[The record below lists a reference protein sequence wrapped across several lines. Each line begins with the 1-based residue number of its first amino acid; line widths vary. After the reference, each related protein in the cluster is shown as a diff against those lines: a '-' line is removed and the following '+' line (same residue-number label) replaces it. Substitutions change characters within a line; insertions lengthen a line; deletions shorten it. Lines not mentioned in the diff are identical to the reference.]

1 MAGPSLIRAG
11 GAYVEIFCN
20 KVKFEQDLKDAS
32 SAFKSWGNTTAGAG
46 NAIANAM
53 IAVSAPVAL
62 AVKNFR
68 DFDDQIRVTAGILNL
83 AYAQTATQVATLSTA
98 LEKSVVKVRQ
108 ETVAMEKLANQARE
122 LGRTTSFTATQAA
135 TAMAA
140 LARAGLSAR
149 EISQTIAPMLDLAR
163 ATGVDLA
170 RAADLAVAAMRSFN
184 IEMAESQRVMDLL
197 TQTANRSPQT
207 IEDIG
212 HALKYVGPA
221 ANALGVDIKTVLRD
235 LGLLAN
241 FNLKGEQ
248 GGSSLRN
255 IMMRLASVKNQAA
268 IQDIFDVDVIDRS
281 AGTLKSLDKIFK
293 EIQVSVQRLNLD
305 QVTVADAFK
314 EIFGLRALP
323 GSFSLMHADID
334 QMTEALDE
342 AEGAAY
348 KTAKQMDAGL
358 GGAVRLFL
366 SAAEAIGNTF
376 TKEVVDS
383 LTKLINLGTGFIN
396 NFLTPAVKHFD
407 TLINAASG
415 LGASVTIF
423 ALLGVACGQ
432 AAKAMAGLAHYA
444 RKFVAARAKN
454 VAGGVAKTA
463 EQVRLE
469 AVQAARQ
476 ATSALGTN
484 VRESGDAASS
494 AVKKFNSLQGS
505 FTKVASGAG
514 KMKTSLN
521 EVIKTLGELGL
532 YLKDNQKFVREALSA
547 FIRLAGSVNKNAPA
561 LRRLV
566 VLINRL
572 AVSTRRLG
580 AVTFTFEASTFD
592 AIARSIS
599 KLKTPVEENIDRFNK
614 LSGAATAASKGIRD
628 AFGGYTNRS
637 ANNFEKIMRRI
648 HVTIGDLLKAFED
661 FWSKLVQSQDKF
673 QAFAGQIAP
682 PLREAFKLI
691 KEEIDGMGR
700 ELRRITRNLTVS
712 KQGFENYVKSIQ
724 RVAAALDLLNKA
736 ARDIPLPYLGP
747 RPLDVKP
754 LEVKGEKKEKKQ
766 KAASTGEKKSG
777 RKGYVKATPE
787 QVVDDSLELGGSIE
801 LLTEAIKKLRKAMR
815 SVHSE
820 MNRFGRQLTKLASK
834 ASSISRSF
842 EAIVRSLTGF
852 KDLQAQY
859 NTPFNELAGVFEKL
873 KLNIS
878 KVVPDLRR
886 LKKVLDGIGGSRKT
900 TKTLFDLN
908 ELIPSLLTNFGAME
922 GATSKV
928 DAAFARANASA
939 GSYLNTLKAI
949 LGVHRELAGVEKKVG
964 AMFGSAKKKEEKKE
978 KSTTAVILNAARTR
992 MFDDRRQ
999 ARTEAN
1005 RSNTSVGSTPVDP
1018 KGDPITRIA
1027 SDLDQQRFMDAQ
1039 EASRQRVGMFKA
1051 EEKKLQDEARVL
1063 GREKKIVD
1071 KQINES
1077 QAANDPKAIRGA
1089 WSVLDKK
1096 NAALDSVRNEADAF
1110 DKLLKTK
1117 NVDLSTALAKHDG
1130 FKTFYQDQTAKGVR
1144 YASDAEAFGAYRKKL
1159 ETDFNDKTSDVA
1171 KAQRRVDI
1179 LTRPTVPGAKPL
1191 YEGSAS
1197 QREAERVAA
1206 EKKREVQEI
1215 DDKIRNKST
1224 EIGKAENELKRKERA
1239 EESKRAARDHIRDAL
1254 NEDRQKTVDYT
1265 NEMARLERERDI
1277 ARESRKNRLANIK
1290 AYRKQ
1295 FEQIDY
1301 TSTVPTMDATAHQ
1314 MLRDKLT
1321 AIAAE
1326 SDPERRAKLEEDRD
1340 KFLQRQRNAAKA
1352 RAEQLTTKI
1361 QNEIY
1366 ERQIDGQRYLDATK
1380 RLRDLQAPATSGYTQ
1395 GDLDSAN
1402 AELLSAKTET
1412 KSAEQKVSNLESEKK
1427 GLETDRYNARVTQ
1440 ARSMGE
1446 LKRGRESDAS
1456 VDAFGNRRGTIVENE
1471 AAIDKAKDESKK
1483 IGVAQGRAVDAGK
1496 KMESAAVSE
1505 HLNQTSGQA
1514 ALNAYASRD
1523 SLNTTAQRRADWAAR
1538 REANNAKKAQTH
1550 AANAWHINTAIN
1562 DREFAL
1568 KTANKDFKKF
1578 RKAKRANAIFENEFA
1593 SEAGRSYGADQ
1604 YRGTYEAMRRDMP
1617 EKMNA
1622 LKSRIREQ
1630 ARIRDDARANGDFDE
1645 ADRAERKIKKLRGEQ
1660 RALIASMRTAW
1671 QGLERF
1677 VDSTSTALTRADLD
1691 RYRSNLAEI
1700 ERTGAA
1706 LTSSASKI
1714 KGVGLSDA
1722 AKAAMTPEELT
1733 RFTTLGNL
1741 GALLTVAGENT
1752 PTQAVVDELESKVK
1766 EALTTSNP
1774 DETKTE
1780 AARKKASKAMGG
1792 FVGSIGKLG
1801 GAFVKLHRAY
1811 NPFLRSLT
1819 AHEKALAKAT
1829 RAQLRESAVK
1839 KLSTVATKAQS
1850 LATLGL
1856 ATISGAFS
1864 SAIQAIPFMA
1874 IFSGVMLLLEWIGGS
1889 FMAWWNNDYS
1899 KVFEKQNEKVDKK
1912 QEVADKTVAAYE
1924 EKKEASDRL
1933 KTLAKQESL
1942 SDAEVREV
1950 RRLRE
1955 TLQDGDEKK
1964 EVGVELV
1971 VKKDPFGLD
1980 HKTSLKMNE
1989 ATVDGMMASE
1999 LSSAIGGLE
2008 ETNKIIKEGIY
2019 ANQKS
2024 LEKEDDKEARAE
2036 LAAQIASQTQAL
2048 NENRKKQD
2056 ELRDMAAKKVEV
2068 QVRRE
2073 AIAESSESFGALYA
2087 ESKEK
2092 TESGRDKKIDFR
2104 SAKSAYESLF
2114 ETTSGAILDWFA
2126 EIRTVFEKSKI
2137 ANAIR
2142 EASQKIEAASEQYGE
2157 MLGKTVKG
2165 IERDFAEETRGKIFE
2180 VQEKRDKKLAAA
2192 RMLRDAKLEQAK
2204 MDSIDR
2210 ETRKRLEDEADKR
2223 FHEALRERA
2232 NADGLKKLHRQYLEE
2247 HGGVLRNN
2255 DVFYKDGYGS
2265 EKKNW
2270 WGRRNV
2276 RLGLPGEH
2284 AADVLADVKQQLS
2297 KDETGKSA
2305 ENNRVGLIR
2314 IHRFTDADY
2323 KRQSAAI
2330 QESIHEKST
2339 NDFLGFDSAE
2349 AVLAWRKNKLNEIV
2363 TSETHQETPETIAQ
2377 IKAIEEETVA
2387 LLAAFEANGEA
2398 QKYLLEEMTKVNAA
2412 EAEAYRCAAAEAIE
2426 EYKKKRDEIQ
2436 KEYED
2441 ALHNEATKSLASLI
2455 GGDAGKQYE
2464 AEHLRDSAGKKEL
2477 AQTAELVAENMLHQD
2492 NTEVGKK
2499 FRELQSKYRDKED
2512 ELSEK
2517 IAEVEGR
2524 KVFTADE
2531 QKIYND
2537 ASITAQEKA
2546 LKIELMRKAEISD
2559 LIKAANDGEE
2569 GLVALRDKLDE
2580 FTEKGNLGEKVGEE
2594 AKSKTDEIGKN
2605 KELAD
2610 EIAKAADKNAVEAAL
2625 FGSGSKAAKET
2636 VVDAVY
2642 TARQIELLQHLSAA
2656 QIGNDAK
2663 RVDAIKKELELL
2675 KAFEARSRENARS
2688 ARASWQVGDDAA
2700 LKYREAISTASEAKA
2715 LTIKLNSATNIK
2727 NLYSALGAAIA
2738 NSDEIAAARIE
2749 GMIEQEKRHA
2759 EDLLKSLERNKNF
2772 AKFLELEF
2780 LRHGRAFEEYNKM
2793 RKPFDELL
2801 DSVKVANNASEEA
2814 EISDLRKKYHEGL
2827 NSKDEKTR
2835 NAAQASFAKEVQ
2847 AVRDKYQGYRVEA
2860 EESILGRFNAAYAE
2874 RIEDLTASLTATTWS
2889 LQKSFLDVLNSAVK
2903 ARRDA
2908 KAAAD
2913 ELIELKLND
2922 ESMKDE
2928 NIRKSYQRED
2938 GSFDYQKILDA
2949 FKTFKIDS
2957 KKFFRDGVFDRNKI
2971 DEALEAIGA
2980 KMRENVEAG
2989 VRAQESAKVEV
3000 TVRELQRNFAKE
3012 FLKNGDEDFS
3022 EKAEREQE
3030 LEDYRQQ
3037 AVLSG
3042 LFSKILAQENG
3053 GKLDPKWTTDGKL
3066 DVTKLP
3072 SDAFEKVNQKVVEE
3086 FNKML
3091 DETGRIDLAKV
3102 PVELQNEVNKKIDE
3116 MKAGFRALDLAKEIE
3131 KMADDFQTDRT
3142 RRRAFAKKSD
3152 EFGLSEIQDRLF
3164 ESRMMD
3170 ARMGQKTSELTEA
3183 LKTQETNLRRQILAK
3198 QLEEQTKLWKEAKK
3212 AYAQAKE
3219 SGANEEDLASLLTD
3233 VDKHDQGRRQV
3244 QSDLLSLEQE
3254 AFKEADDMGKAS
3266 KDPKNR
3272 DPRDPEPHE
3281 SRTKVETASQGTFD
3295 ALETMRGLG
3304 LNGAQNLAKKQCSIL
3319 ESIERNTRSD
3329 DDYI

>member
-53 IAVSAPVAL
+53 IAVSAPIAL

-98 LEKSVVKVRQ
+98 LEKSVVNVRQ

-305 QVTVADAFK
+305 QVTVANAFK

-358 GGAVRLFL
+358 GGAIRLFL

-514 KMKTSLN
+514 KVKTSLN

-532 YLKDNQKFVREALSA
+532 YLKDNQKFVRGALST

-614 LSGAATAASKGIRD
+614 LSGAATDASKGIRA

-736 ARDIPLPYLGP
+736 AKDIPLPYLGP

-777 RKGYVKATPE
+777 RKGYIKATPE
-787 QVVDDSLELGGSIE
+787 QIVDDSLELGGSIE

-859 NTPFNELAGVFEKL
+859 NTPFNELAGIFEKL

-900 TKTLFDLN
+900 TQTLFDLN

-928 DAAFARANASA
+928 DAAFARVNASA

-999 ARTEAN
+999 ALTEAN

-1039 EASRQRVGMFKA
+1039 ETSRQRVGMFEA
-1051 EEKKLQDEARVL
+1051 EQKKIQDESKKL
-1063 GREKKIVD
+1063 GREKSIVE
-1071 KQINES
+1071 KQIAES
-1077 QAANDPKAIRGA
+1077 QAANSPEEIQKAWAKVDKLTADKDKAFETVVDFNKKRRAEGA
-1089 WSVLDKK
+1089 TLT
-1096 NAALDSVRNEADAF
+1096 SVRDTH
-1110 DKLLKTK
+1110 K
-1117 NVDLSTALAKHDG
+1117 G
-1130 FKTFYQDQTAKGVR
+1130 FKAFYEEQTKSGVVFN
-1144 YASDAEAFGAYRKKL
+1144 SDAEAFDAYLKKAEEDFRKKQTL
-1159 ETDFNDKTSDVA
+1159 VD
-1171 KAQRRVDI
+1171 KAQEKVDQ
-1179 LTRPTVPGAKPL
+1179 LARPTVPGTKPL

-1197 QREAERVAA
+1197 QREAQRAVDESIDKIREIEQKISGKEAEIVAA
-1206 EKKREVQEI
+1206 E
-1215 DDKIRNKST
+1215 
-1224 EIGKAENELKRKERA
+1224 AELKRKESDKDVK
-1239 EESKRAARDHIRDAL
+1239 EINRDQIRDAL
-1254 NEDRQKTVDYT
+1254 ANDRQNLIEYEK
-1265 NEMARLERERDI
+1265 EKARLENEQKG
-1277 ARESRKNRLANIK
+1277 ARRSRKVRSANIK
-1290 AYRKQ
+1290 SYRKQ
-1295 FEQIDY
+1295 IEEIDY
-1301 TSTVPTMDATAHQ
+1301 TSPVPTMDATAHSRLRE
-1314 MLRDKLT
+1314 MLEE
-1321 AIAAE
+1321 IAAE
-1326 SDPERRAKLEEDRD
+1326 TDPKRKAKLESERD
-1340 KFLQRQRNAAKA
+1340 TFLERRRNEAKA
-1352 RAEQLTTKI
+1352 RVESLMTMI
-1361 QNEIY
+1361 QNERY
-1366 ERQIDGQRYLDATK
+1366 ERQIDGDRFIDATK
-1380 RLRDLQAPATSGYTQ
+1380 RLRELQAPATSGYTDDDL
-1395 GDLDSAN
+1395 GAANEGLATAKKETTAAERLLGRLEAERKSLDSDKNN
-1402 AELLSAKTET
+1402 AVNTQNEATQALLKGREDDLSVDEFG
-1412 KSAEQKVSNLESEKK
+1412 NKK
-1427 GLETDRYNARVTQ
+1427 GR
-1440 ARSMGE
+1440 
-1446 LKRGRESDAS
+1446 
-1456 VDAFGNRRGTIVENE
+1456 IVENE
-1471 AAIDKAKDESKK
+1471 AFIAQAQNAAKEIES
-1483 IGVAQGRAVDAGK
+1483 QRGRLANSAAS
-1496 KMESAAVSE
+1496 MESAVRAE
-1505 HLNQTSGQA
+1505 QTKQTSGQA

-1538 REANNAKKAQTH
+1538 REANNTAKAQAHTK
-1550 AANAWHINTAIN
+1550 NVGEINKAIRG
-1562 DREFAL
+1562 RESAL
-1568 KTANKDFKKF
+1568 GETRQDFKAF

-1604 YRGTYEAMRRDMP
+1604 YRGTYEALRRDNL
-1617 EKMNA
+1617 ELEN
-1622 LKSRIREQ
+1622 RIKEQ
-1630 ARIRDDARANGDFDE
+1630 ARIRDDARADKDFDE
-1645 ADRAERKIKKLRGEQ
+1645 AERAERNIRKLQGKQ
-1660 RALIASMRTAW
+1660 RALIAPMQAAW

-1700 ERTGAA
+1700 EKTGAA

-1722 AKAAMTPEELT
+1722 AKAAMTPEELA

-1741 GALLTVAGENT
+1741 GALLTAAGENT

-1780 AARKKASKAMGG
+1780 AARKKASKAMSG

-1801 GAFVKLHRAY
+1801 GAFAKLHRAY

-1964 EVGVELV
+1964 EVGFELV

-1989 ATVDGMMASE
+1989 ATVDAAMESG
-1999 LSSAIGGLE
+1999 LSAAIGDLE
-2008 ETNKIIKEGIY
+2008 ATNKVIKEGIY

-2024 LEKEDDKEARAE
+2024 LEKEDDKDARAE
-2036 LAAQIASQTQAL
+2036 IAAQIASQTQAL

-2056 ELRDMAAKKVEV
+2056 ELRDMAAKKVEI
-2068 QVRRE
+2068 QIRRE
-2073 AIAESSESFGALYA
+2073 AVAESSESFGSLYA
-2087 ESKEK
+2087 ASKEK
-2092 TESGRDKKIDFR
+2092 TETGRDKKIDFR
-2104 SAKSAYESLF
+2104 EAKAAYDGLF
-2114 ETTSGAILDWFA
+2114 ETTSNAILDWFK
-2126 EIRTVFEKSKI
+2126 EIRVVYEKSKI
-2137 ANAIR
+2137 AEAIL

-2157 MLGKTVKG
+2157 MLGKTVKR
-2165 IERDFAEETRGKIFE
+2165 IERDFDEETRGKIFE
-2180 VQEKRDKKLAAA
+2180 IQDKRDKKLTAA
-2192 RMLRDAKLEQAK
+2192 RTLRDAKLAQAK
-2204 MDSIDR
+2204 TDSIDR
-2210 ETRKRLEDEADKR
+2210 EARKRVEEEKDER
-2223 FHEALRERA
+2223 FRAALKEKANAKELKALRKRYFAES
-2232 NADGLKKLHRQYLEE
+2232 ES
-2247 HGGVLRNN
+2247 
-2255 DVFYKDGYGS
+2255 DVFYTDEYGPEKAGWWSKFLHKTGSAGSPGYHPGFGTYTGSQETKKDGKDVFVQQY
-2265 EKKNW
+2265 
-2270 WGRRNV
+2270 RF
-2276 RLGLPGEH
+2276 
-2284 AADVLADVKQQLS
+2284 ADS
-2297 KDETGKSA
+2297 
-2305 ENNRVGLIR
+2305 
-2314 IHRFTDADY
+2314 DY
-2323 KRQSAAI
+2323 KRQSASI
-2330 QESIHEKST
+2330 QGALESQTTDKL
-2339 NDFLGFDSAE
+2339 LGFDSAE
-2349 AVLAWRKNKLNEIV
+2349 SIIAWRKNKLNEIV
-2363 TSETHQETPETIAQ
+2363 TSETHKESPETIAQ
-2377 IKAIEEETVA
+2377 IKEIDEQATA
-2387 LLAAFEANGEA
+2387 MLAALEANGEA
-2398 QKYLLEEMTKVNAA
+2398 QKYFLEEMKKVNEA
-2412 EAEAYRCAAAEAIE
+2412 EAEAYRKAAAEALE
-2426 EYKKKRDEIQ
+2426 EYKKRRAEIQ
-2436 KEYED
+2436 KEYETSLRD
-2441 ALHNEATKSLASLI
+2441 AATKALANLV
-2455 GGDAGKQYE
+2455 GGKAGE
-2464 AEHLRDSAGKKEL
+2464 AYAAKHLSDSDDQKNL
-2477 AQTAELVAENMLHQD
+2477 AQTTALVAEAALHRD
-2492 NTEVGKK
+2492 DTEAGKR
-2499 FRELQSKYRDKED
+2499 FRELQKKYRDKED
-2512 ELSEK
+2512 ELSAK
-2517 IAEVEGR
+2517 ITEIEGR
-2524 KVFTADE
+2524 KVFTDEE
-2531 QKIYND
+2531 QKIYDD
-2537 ASITAQEKA
+2537 ASLSAQEKS

-2559 LIKAANDGEE
+2559 LIKTVNDGEE
-2569 GLVALRDKLDE
+2569 GLTALREQLDS
-2580 FTEKGNLGEKVGEE
+2580 FTEKGSPGEKVGEE
-2594 AKSKTDEIGKN
+2594 AKATTGKIGEHKT
-2605 KELAD
+2605 LAD
-2610 EIAKAADKNAVEAAL
+2610 ELAKTADRNAVEANL
-2625 FGSGSKAAKET
+2625 HGPNSNAAKET
-2636 VVDAVY
+2636 IVDAVY
-2642 TARQIELLQHLSAA
+2642 TSRHIELLQHLSAA
-2656 QIGNDAK
+2656 RLEGDAS
-2663 RVDAIKKELELL
+2663 RIAAIENSIEILKELER
-2675 KAFEARSRENARS
+2675 RSRENARG
-2688 ARASWQVGDDAA
+2688 ARASWQLGDDSV
-2700 LKYREAISTASEAKA
+2700 LKYRESIATASEAKA

-2801 DSVKVANNASEEA
+2801 DSVKAANNASEEA

-2835 NAAQASFAKEVQ
+2835 NAAQASFDKEVQ

-2874 RIEDLTASLTATTWS
+2874 RIEDLTASLTATTGS

-2928 NIRKSYQRED
+2928 SIRKSYQRED

-3012 FLKNGDEDFS
+3012 FLKKGDEDFS

-3102 PVELQNEVNKKIDE
+3102 PVELQNEINKKIDE

-3233 VDKHDQGRRQV
+3233 VDKHDQGRRQI

-3266 KDPKNR
+3266 KDPKNH
-3272 DPRDPEPHE
+3272 DPRDPESHE